1 MGWVSESSYLY
12 VWGNGGGITQKPDTP
27 APPPDP
33 KPDPEPEPDP
43 DPPVDPPVDPDGP
56 DETGDDESGDDEK
69 KRRKD
74 K

>member
-12 VWGNGGGITQKPDTP
+12 VWGNGGGITQKPNTP
-27 APPPDP
+27 APPPP
-33 KPDPEPEPDP
+33 EPDPEPEPDP
-43 DPPVDPPVDPDGP
+43 DEVNPPVDPDGT
-56 DETGDDESGDDEK
+56 DDDDESGDDEK

>member
-12 VWGNGGGITQKPDTP
+12 VWGNGGGITQKPNTP
-27 APPPDP
+27 APPPP
-33 KPDPEPEPDP
+33 PEPDPEPEPDP
-43 DPPVDPPVDPDGP
+43 DTDGT
-56 DETGDDESGDDEK
+56 DEDDESGDET